1 MHARQCDVLF
11 YIGLHII
18 PYYGIT
24 FSRNSSSKPFQA
36 NTSLKNDSFEMTVR
50 HTQKQKISANL
61 SPLPSTY
68 SINFGNTV
76 PGAVWSYWFVGKP
89 NLFLI
94 GTITKGIVIPM
105 APMVILNAMMG
116 WRWISDLYHP
126 FPKIPW
132 VTPRAPVIVEKI
144 ASSWPSRCTMLW
156 YA

>member
-1 MHARQCDVLF
+1 MRCF
-11 YIGLHII
+11 ILHRIAYHSLLWY
-18 PYYGIT
+18 P
-24 FSRNSSSKPFQA
+24 FSRNSSSKPFQVNLT
-36 NTSLKNDSFEMTVR
+36 NTSLKNDCFQMTVR
-50 HTQKQKISANL
+50 HTRKQKNSAHL